1 MRHTTGMSR
10 STGALSMTVAE
21 VGLQDIKR
29 MSVRGGMAKLTSQG
43 GNFVLR
49 LGFMVAAARLLD
61 PEDFGLVAMVTVFTA
76 IFDLF
81 STAGLSS
88 AAVQKSSINTEQIST
103 LFWINILVG
112 VTLSLLCV
120 AIAPLVVAF
129 YHEPRLF
136 WVTVAMGA
144 AFVCNAAG
152 VQHLALLQRQMRY
165 VTLARIEFSCQLA
178 SLGLGLC
185 LALGGYGYWALVA
198 AAIALPAATTLSA
211 WTATWWIPGRPKW
224 DAAIRSMLRFGGTVT
239 VNGVISYMTYSF
251 DKFIIGRVWGAS
263 ALGYYSV
270 ASQLINTPTSN
281 LNMALG
287 GVTFSAL
294 SRLQNDP
301 VRFRRYF
308 LKGYALN
315 VTMTLPITIFAAIFA
330 QDIVLVVLGENWI
343 AAAGIFQLLAPAVL
357 FFGIVNPLAWVL
369 FASHRH
375 VRSLQQSLVIAVLV
389 VTGCVIGLPYGPEG
403 VATGFSAAMMLWLIP
418 HIIWT
423 LHETPITPLD
433 LLKTGSRPLIAA
445 SVAAAVAYAV
455 CALFG
460 PQPPAF
466 ELALACTAM
475 GATYSSL
482 MIFAM
487 GKDFYLDLV
496 RAVRNAPSAASG
508 PEEVGYLSPTSQ
520 RVALSTASQPQS

>member
-1 MRHTTGMSR
+1 
-10 STGALSMTVAE
+10 MTVAE
-21 VGLQDIKR
+21 VGMQDIKR
-29 MSVRGGMAKLTSQG
+29 MALRGGLAKLISQG
-43 GNFVLR
+43 GSFALR
-49 LGFMVAAARLLD
+49 LGFIIAATRLLD
-61 PEDFGLVAMVTVFTA
+61 PEDFGLVAMVTVVTA
-76 IFDLF
+76 ILDLF

-88 AAVQKSSINTEQIST
+88 AAVQRSTINTEQIST

-120 AIAPLVVAF
+120 VIAPFVVAF

-165 VTLARIEFSCQLA
+165 VTLAKIEFSCQLA

-185 LALGGYGYWALVA
+185 LALARYGYWALVA
-198 AAIALPAATTLSA
+198 AAIALPAMTTLST
-211 WTATWWIPGRPKW
+211 WTATRWIPGRPKL
-224 DAAIRSMLRFGGTVT
+224 DAGIRSMLHFGGTVT

-287 GVTFSAL
+287 SVTFSAL

-301 VRFRRYF
+301 VRFRSYF
-308 LKGYALN
+308 LKGYTLN
-315 VTMTLPITIFAAIFA
+315 VTLTLPITIFAAMFA
-330 QDIVLVVLGENWI
+330 RDIVLVVLGANWAE
-343 AAAGIFQLLAPAVL
+343 AAPIFQMLAPAVL
-357 FFGIVNPLAWVL
+357 SFGLINPLAWVL

-389 VTGCVIGLPYGPEG
+389 LTGCVMGLPYGPKG
-403 VATGFSAAMMLWLIP
+403 IAAGFSTAMILWLIP
-418 HIIWT
+418 HIVWT
-423 LHETPITPLD
+423 LRGTPITPLD
-433 LLKTGSRPLIAA
+433 LVRTSSRPLIAA
-445 SVAAAVAYAV
+445 ILSAALAYAV
-455 CALFG
+455 CLNSG
-460 PQPPAF
+460 PLQSPLAQ
-466 ELALACTAM
+466 LALDGGVMMAA
-475 GATYSSL
+475 YSSL
-482 MIFAM
+482 MLLVM
-487 GKDFYLDLV
+487 GKDFYLDLI
-496 RAVRNAPSAASG
+496 RAMRNAPAAAAAL
-508 PEEVGYLSPTSQ
+508 PQAKEVERVGYLSLIPE
-520 RVALSTASQPQS
+520 